1 MAGFTLTIQAC
12 LRKRSP
18 FPLRKPVAVRHIR
31 GMLRQYELVEKVK
44 GYDPDADEDLLNKAY
59 VFSMKAHGTQMRAS
73 GDPYFSH
80 PIEVAG
86 LLTDLK
92 LDDETIATAILHDT
106 IEDTL
111 ATPEQIEKLFGANVA
126 RLVDGVTKLSKIE
139 ALTENERAA
148 ENLRKFL
155 LAMSD
160 DIRVLLVKLADRLHN
175 MRTLHFIKSEEK
187 RRRIARETMDIYAPL
202 AERIG
207 MYEFMKE
214 MQTLSFRELEPEA
227 YASITKRLEQLQEGG
242 GDRIARIS
250 SGMMMLLSR
259 AGIEADVN
267 GREKH
272 PYSIWRKMAE
282 RHISFEQLSDVM
294 AFRVLLPDTEACYKA
309 LGLIHRRWPMVP
321 GRFKDYISTPKRNGY
336 RSLHT
341 SVIHNEKVRIEI
353 QIRSREMHAQ
363 AAYGYAAHWAY
374 KAGVAQPVSQTAWIQ
389 DLVEILEHAES
400 PEELLEHTRM
410 AMYQDRIF
418 AFTPKGELIQL
429 PKGATPVDFAY
440 AIHTTLGDTSVGAK
454 INGRVVPLRTAIEN
468 GDQVE
473 ILKSKAQEPQPVWL
487 GFAVT
492 GKARAAIRR
501 FVRNKE
507 EDELIALGQSIYDEI
522 AARLPGKLGKTAMA
536 EAIKRL
542 KVKDEDGLMTAIARQ
557 SVTDAQLMD
566 ALMPG
571 SSAKANGKLPGQ
583 RQAISIRGLRP
594 GVAFDLADCCRPVPG
609 DRIVGLRRPDEAI
622 EVHTIDCPKL
632 ADGVDADWLDLA
644 WGDGSDGGTARLNII
659 VRNQPGSLAVM
670 AGIFGQNEANILN
683 LRMENRDAS
692 FHTFVVDLEV
702 RDLQHLTRILAALR
716 AADAVVQAERM

>member
-1 MAGFTLTIQAC
+1 
-12 LRKRSP
+12 
-18 FPLRKPVAVRHIR
+18 
-31 GMLRQYELVEKVK
+31 MLRQYELVEKVR
-44 GYDPDADEDLLNKAY
+44 GYDPEADEDLLNKAY
-59 VFSMKAHGTQMRAS
+59 VFSMKAHGTQLRAS

-175 MRTLHFIKSEEK
+175 MRTLHFIKNDDK

-214 MQTLSFRELEPEA
+214 MQTLAFRELEPEA
-227 YASITKRLEQLQEGG
+227 YASITKRLQQLQDGG

-250 SGMMMLLSR
+250 SGIKLLLTR
-259 AGIEADVN
+259 AGVEADVT

-294 AFRVLLPDTEACYKA
+294 AFRAILPDTESCYRA
-309 LGLIHRRWPMVP
+309 LGLIHQRWPMVP

-353 QIRSREMHAQ
+353 QLRSRDMHAQ
-363 AAYGYAAHWAY
+363 AEYGYAAHWAY
-374 KAGVAQPVSQTAWIQ
+374 KADINRPVAQTAWIQ
-389 DLVEILEHAES
+389 DLVEILDHAES

-440 AIHTTLGDTSVGAK
+440 AIHTTLGDQAVGAK
-454 INGRVVPLRTAIEN
+454 VNGRVVPLRTPIEN

-473 ILKSKAQEPQPVWL
+473 ILKSKAQEPQLAWL
-487 GFAVT
+487 SFAVT

-507 EDELIALGQSIYDEI
+507 EDELIALGRNIYEEI
-522 AARLPGKLGKTAMA
+522 AARLPSKLGPKALA
-536 EAIKRL
+536 DAIKRL
-542 KVKDEDGLMTAIARQ
+542 KLKDEDTLMTAIARQ
-557 SVTDAQLMD
+557 SISDAQLME

-571 SSAKANGKLPGQ
+571 TTTKGNGAAPGQ
-583 RQAISIRGLRP
+583 RQAVSIRGLRP
-594 GVAFDLADCCRPVPG
+594 GVAFDLAPCCRPVPG

-622 EVHTIDCPKL
+622 EVHIIDCPLL
-632 ADGVDADWLDLA
+632 ADGADADWLDLA
-644 WGDGSDGGTARLNII
+644 WGDGSDGGTARLHVV
-659 VRNQPGSLAVM
+659 VRNQPGALAVV
-670 AGIFGQNEANILN
+670 AGIFGAHDANILN
-683 LRMENRDAS
+683 LKMESRDAS
-692 FHTFVVDLEV
+692 FHSFNVDLEV

-716 AADAVVQAERM
+716 AADAVSQAERV

>member
-1 MAGFTLTIQAC
+1 
-12 LRKRSP
+12 
-18 FPLRKPVAVRHIR
+18 
-31 GMLRQYELVEKVK
+31 MLRQYELVERVK
-44 GYDPDADEDLLNKAY
+44 AYDPNADEDLLNRAY
-59 VFSMKAHGTQMRAS
+59 VFSMKAHGTQLRAS

-111 ATPEQIEKLFGANVA
+111 ATPEEIEARFGPAVA

-139 ALTENERAA
+139 AMSDNERAA

-160 DIRVLLVKLADRLHN
+160 DIRVLIVKLADRLHN
-175 MRTLHFIKSEEK
+175 MRTLHYIKDPEK

-202 AERIG
+202 AERVG

-214 MQTLSFRELEPEA
+214 MQTLAFSELEPEA
-227 YASITKRLEQLQEGG
+227 YASIAKRLEQLKEGG

-250 SGMMMLLSR
+250 SGIKLLLSR
-259 AGIEADVN
+259 AGIEAEVT

-294 AFRVLLPDTEACYKA
+294 AFRALVPETEDCYQA
-309 LGLIHRRWPMVP
+309 LGIIHRRWPMVP
-321 GRFKDYISTPKRNGY
+321 GRFKDYVSTPKRNGY
-336 RSLHT
+336 QSLHT
-341 SVIHNEKVRIEI
+341 SVIHSEKVRIEI
-353 QIRSREMHAQ
+353 QIRSSRMHAQ
-363 AAYGYAAHWAY
+363 AEHGYAAHWAY
-374 KAGVAQPVSQTAWIQ
+374 KVDLDGADGPAGWIQ
-389 DLVEILEHAES
+389 DLVEILDHAES
-400 PEELLEHTRM
+400 AEEVLEHTKL

-440 AIHTTLGDTSVGAK
+440 AIHTTLGDTAVGAK
-454 INGRVVPLRTAIEN
+454 VNGRVVPLRTTIEN
-468 GDQVE
+468 GDQVD
-473 ILKSKAQEPQPVWL
+473 ILKSKAQEPQAQWMN
-487 GFAVT
+487 FAVT

-501 FVRNKE
+501 FVRHKE
-507 EDELIALGQSIYDEI
+507 EDEQIALGRKIYDEI
-522 AARLPGKLGKTAMA
+522 VARLSTKLAKGAM
-536 EAIKRL
+536 EAALKRL
-542 KVKDEDGLMTAIARQ
+542 KQKTEDDLMIAIARQ
-557 SVTDAQLMD
+557 NVTDDQLMD

-571 SSAKANGKLPGQ
+571 SAAKANGKTPGQ
-583 RQAISIRGLRP
+583 RRAISIRGLTP
-594 GVAFDLADCCRPVPG
+594 GVAYDMALCCHPVPG

-622 EVHTIDCPKL
+622 EVHVIDCSRL

-644 WGDGSDGGTARLNII
+644 WGDGSDGGTARLQVIL
-659 VRNQPGSLAVM
+659 RNEPGALAAM
-670 AGIFGQNEANILN
+670 AGIFGQHDANILN
-683 LRMENRDAS
+683 LKMDSRDAS
-692 FHTFVVDLEV
+692 FHSFTVDLEV
-702 RDLQHLTRILAALR
+702 DDKQHLMRIVAGLR
-716 AADAVVQAERM
+716 AADPISQAERI

>member
-1 MAGFTLTIQAC
+1 
-12 LRKRSP
+12 
-18 FPLRKPVAVRHIR
+18 
-31 GMLRQYELVEKVK
+31 MLRQYELVEKVK
-44 GYDPDADEDLLNKAY
+44 GYDPEADEDLLNKAY
-59 VFSMKAHGTQMRAS
+59 VFSMKAHGTQLRAS

-92 LDDETIATAILHDT
+92 LDDETIVTAILHDT

-175 MRTLHFIKSEEK
+175 MRTLHFIKNEEK

-214 MQTLSFRELEPEA
+214 MQTLAFRELEPEA
-227 YASITKRLEQLQEGG
+227 FSSITKRLQQLQDGG
-242 GDRIARIS
+242 GDRIARIG
-250 SGMMMLLSR
+250 SGIKMLLSR
-259 AGIEADVN
+259 AGIEADVT

-294 AFRVLLPDTEACYKA
+294 AFRAILPDTDACYRA
-309 LGLIHRRWPMVP
+309 LGLIHQRWPMVP

-353 QIRSREMHAQ
+353 QLRSRDMHAQ
-363 AAYGYAAHWAY
+363 AEYGFAAHWAY
-374 KAGVAQPVSQTAWIQ
+374 KADIAEPVAQTAWIQ
-389 DLVEILEHAES
+389 DLVEILDHAQS

-440 AIHTTLGDTSVGAK
+440 AIHTNLGDQAVGAK
-454 INGRVVPLRTAIEN
+454 VNGRVVPLRTPIEN

-473 ILKSKAQEPQPVWL
+473 ILKSKAQEPQSAWL

-507 EDELIALGQSIYDEI
+507 EDELIALGRGIYDEI
-522 AARLPGKLGKTAMA
+522 VARLPNKLGLKALA
-536 EAIKRL
+536 DALKRL
-542 KVKDEDGLMTAIARQ
+542 KIKDEDTLMTAIARQ
-557 SVTDAQLMD
+557 SISDAQLME

-571 SSAKANGKLPGQ
+571 STTKANGTSLGQ
-583 RQAISIRGLRP
+583 REAISIRGLRP

-609 DRIVGLRRPDEAI
+609 DRIIGLRRPDEAI
-622 EVHTIDCPKL
+622 EVHVIDCPRL
-632 ADGVDADWLDLA
+632 ADGADADWLDLA
-644 WGDGSDGGTARLNII
+644 WGDGSDGGAARLHVV
-659 VRNQPGSLAVM
+659 VRNQPGSLAVV
-670 AGIFGQNEANILN
+670 AGIFGANEANILN
-683 LRMENRDAS
+683 LKMENRDTS
-692 FHTFVVDLEV
+692 FHSFIVDLEV
-702 RDLQHLTRILAALR
+702 RDLQHLTRIVAALR
-716 AADAVVQAERM
+716 AADAVAKAERV